1 MSIGEGVR
9 ERVQG
14 VRVPG
19 TLTVAPGADATRSLD
34 TCPTPSWDPA
44 ASPELGCSGGW
55 RLGALGDGVG
65 RLGGCGPRRRGLF
78 AWGGGAYWGTPES
91 SQATGPRGV
100 ALWEGRSMWM
110 AAAVAWSASNP
121 ASCCQR
127 RQRWGRVL
135 ALVGGASALLDPAP
149 GDLASL
155 PRDLCYGA
163 VLGTGFDRTRSIF
176 RAQHAHGPR
185 RKEARLFP
193 LQDTPHVILPGAT
206 NPENS
211 ASEGAG

>member
-1 MSIGEGVR
+1 MSLVAAAPNVSLSARSLRLQRPRLAVMSIGEGVR

-65 RLGGCGPRRRGLF
+65 RLGGCRPRRRGLF

-100 ALWEGRSMWM
+100 ALWEGRCMWM

-127 RQRWGRVL
+127 RQRCGRVL
-135 ALVGGASALLDPAP
+135 ALGTARRQCGLVG
-149 GDLASL
+149 
-155 PRDLCYGA
+155 R
-163 VLGTGFDRTRSIF
+163 
-176 RAQHAHGPR
+176 GP
-185 RKEARLFP
+185 K
-193 LQDTPHVILPGAT
+193 
-206 NPENS
+206 
-211 ASEGAG
+211 